1 MKKALAAALSS
12 ILVLSLAACG
22 GSSASTTAA
31 ETSAAAETT
40 AASAETQAAESKKEE
55 STEAASKDASGKT
68 YKIGVLQFVQHP
80 ALDKS
85 NQGFVAALD
94 DSGISYDINQQ
105 NASGD
110 QSACQTIAT
119 TLVNDKEDLIL
130 AIATPAAQA
139 VAGQTTEIPILITAV
154 TDPAASKLVAS
165 NDAPGGN
172 VTGTSDL
179 TPVKEQIDLL
189 KEIIPDAKKVGVLYC
204 SAESN
209 SLIQKDMAEKEC
221 EALGMETVDMP
232 ITASNEIQTVVES
245 AISKGI
251 DAIYV
256 PTDNMAAAGMTTIA
270 MIANDNKI
278 PVICGEDGEVQSG
291 GLCTYGIDY
300 YELGYL
306 CGQQAVKILTEGADP
321 ATMPIEYLPA
331 DKCEFSYN
339 GETAKTL
346 GIDLSNKYSNN

>member
-1 MKKALAAALSS
+1 MM
-12 ILVLSLAACG
+12 VLSLAACG
-22 GSSASTTAA
+22 GSSASSTTAA
-31 ETSAAAETT
+31 ATTAASEETTAESAAETT
-40 AASAETQAAESKKEE
+40 AAESSEETKEE
-55 STEAASKDASGKT
+55 SSEAASKVSSDKT
-68 YKIGVLQFVQHP
+68 YKIGVLQYVQHP

-85 NQGFVAALD
+85 NEGFVAALD
-94 DSGISYDINQQ
+94 DSGISYEINQQ
-105 NASGD
+105 NAAGD

-119 TLVNDKEDLIL
+119 TLVNEKDDLIL

-139 VAGQTTEIPILITAV
+139 VAGQTTEIPILVTAV

-189 KEIIPDAKKVGVLYC
+189 KEIVPDAKKVGILYC

-209 SLIQKDMAEKEC
+209 SIIQKDMAEEEC
-221 EALGMETVDMP
+221 KAQGLETIDMP
-232 ITASNEIQTVVES
+232 ITASNEIQTVMES
-245 AISKGI
+245 GVSKGM
-251 DAIYV
+251 DALYV

-306 CGQQAVKILTEGADP
+306 CGQQAVKILAEGADP

-339 GETAKTL
+339 VETAKTL
-346 GIDLSNKYSNN
+346 GIDLSDRIAKN